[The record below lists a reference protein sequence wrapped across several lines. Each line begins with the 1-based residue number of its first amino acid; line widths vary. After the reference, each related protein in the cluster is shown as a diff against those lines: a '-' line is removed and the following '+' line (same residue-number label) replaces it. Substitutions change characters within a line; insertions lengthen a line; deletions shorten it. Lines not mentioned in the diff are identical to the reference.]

1 LRIKCSILNPQ
12 SGIDDTF
19 KENHLETTPGKLDPL
34 GDWQRTHHC
43 NNLTEKNIGEKVL
56 LMGWIL
62 RRRDHGGL
70 IFVDLRDRWGLTQVV
85 FNPEHD
91 PISHS
96 KAENLRSEYVIAVKG
111 EVIPRP
117 EGMSNLEL
125 GTGRVEVMVDELK
138 VLNASLTPPFSLDD
152 REGMEVAESV
162 RLKYRY
168 LDLRRDTLRK
178 NMVLRSLVSK
188 SVRDFFYGEDF
199 LEIETPILT
208 KSTPEG
214 ARDYLVPSR
223 VHNGLMYALPQ
234 SPQLFKQLLMVAGY
248 DRYFQIVHCFRDE
261 DLRADRQ
268 PEFTQIDVEM
278 SFVTED
284 TLFDVMERMMA
295 ELLGSALNVQIPT
308 PFPRIPYGEVMD
320 RFGVDR
326 PDTRFEMELENL
338 TEVLG
343 KTEAKIFTETV
354 KGGGIIKGFNVKG
367 GGDTSRKELD
377 ELADHAA
384 IYGAKGLAWFKINPD
399 GWQSPLAKFI
409 SEEIRQEVEAQS
421 SFQPGDLLLVIAGE
435 VSMVNESLGQLRL
448 HVAQKLDLI
457 PGGKF
462 DFLWVVDFPLFEY
475 DQDDGRY
482 YSMHHPF
489 TSPKEE
495 DLHLLAS
502 DPDKVRAKAYDMVLN
517 GSEIGGGSIRIHS
530 KDVQSRIFELL
541 NIGPEEA
548 VEKFGFLLEALQY
561 GAPPHGGIAFG
572 LDRIM
577 MLLTGAKS
585 IRDVI
590 AFPKTQKATCLLTDA
605 PSPVDPAQLTELGL
619 RLRK

>member
-1 LRIKCSILNPQ
+1 M
-12 SGIDDTF
+12 
-19 KENHLETTPGKLDPL
+19 ETTPCKLDPL

-43 NNLTEKNIGEKVL
+43 SDLTDKDIGEKVL

-91 PISHS
+91 AVSHS
-96 KAENLRSEYVIAVKG
+96 RAEDLRSEYVIAVKG

-117 EGMSNLEL
+117 EGMENPDLP
-125 GTGRVEVMVDELK
+125 TGKVEVMVDELR
-138 VLNASLTPPFSLDD
+138 VLNDSLTPPFSLDD
-152 REGMEVAESV
+152 RDGMDVAESV

-168 LDLRRDTLRK
+168 LDLRREALRD
-178 NMVLRSLVSK
+178 NMVLRSQVSK
-188 SVRDFFYGEDF
+188 RVRDFFYGDDF
-199 LEIETPILT
+199 LEIETPFLT

-234 SPQLFKQLLMVAGY
+234 SPQLFKQLLMVSGY

-278 SFVTED
+278 SFITED
-284 TLFDVMERMMA
+284 GLFDVMERMMA
-295 ELLGSALNVQIPT
+295 DLFSFAVDAQVSV

-326 PDTRFEMELENL
+326 PDTRFEMELLDL
-338 TEVLG
+338 TQILG
-343 KTEAKIFTETV
+343 RTEARIFTDTV
-354 KGGGIIKGFNVKG
+354 KGGGIIKAINVKG
-367 GGDTSRKELD
+367 GGETSRRELD
-377 ELADHAA
+377 ELTDHAA
-384 IYGAKGLAWFKINPD
+384 IYGAKGLAWFKSNPD

-409 SEEIRQEVEAQS
+409 GDDVRAEIEAKA
-421 SFQPGDLLLVIAGE
+421 SFKQGDLLLVIAGE
-435 VSMVNESLGQLRL
+435 APMVNESLGQLRL

-457 PGGKF
+457 PADRF

-495 DLHLLAS
+495 DLDLLAS
-502 DPDKVRAKAYDMVLN
+502 DPGKVRARAYDMVLN

-530 KDVQSRIFELL
+530 KDIQSRIFELL

-548 VEKFGFLLEALQY
+548 REKFGFLLDALQY

-577 MLLTGAKS
+577 MLLTGAGS

-590 AFPKTQKATCLLTDA
+590 PFPKTQKATCLLTDA

>member
-1 LRIKCSILNPQ
+1 M
-12 SGIDDTF
+12 D
-19 KENHLETTPGKLDPL
+19 TTPGKLDPL

-43 NNLTEKNIGEKVL
+43 SDLTDKDIGEKVL

-85 FNPEHD
+85 FNPELD
-91 PISHS
+91 AVSHS
-96 KAENLRSEYVIAVKG
+96 RAEDLRSEYVIAVKG

-117 EGMSNLEL
+117 EGMENPDLP
-125 GTGRVEVMVDELK
+125 TGKVEVMVDELR
-138 VLNASLTPPFSLDD
+138 VLNDSLTPPFSLDD
-152 REGMEVAESV
+152 RDGMDVAESV

-168 LDLRRDTLRK
+168 LDLRREVLRD
-178 NMVLRSLVSK
+178 NMVLRSRVSK
-188 SVRDFFYGEDF
+188 RVRDFFYGDDF
-199 LEIETPILT
+199 MEIETPFLT

-234 SPQLFKQLLMVAGY
+234 SPQLFKQLLMVSGY

-278 SFVTED
+278 SFITED
-284 TLFDVMERMMA
+284 GLFDVMERMMA
-295 ELLGSALNVQIPT
+295 DLFSFAVDAQVSV

-326 PDTRFEMELENL
+326 PDTRFEMELVDL
-338 TEVLG
+338 TQILG
-343 KTEAKIFTETV
+343 RTEARIFTETV
-354 KGGGIIKGFNVKG
+354 KGGGIIKAINVKG
-367 GGDTSRKELD
+367 GGETSRRELD
-377 ELADHAA
+377 ELTDHAA
-384 IYGAKGLAWFKINPD
+384 IYGAKGLAWFKSNPD

-409 SEEIRQEVEAQS
+409 GDDVRAEIEAKA
-421 SFQPGDLLLVIAGE
+421 SFKQRDLLLVIAGE
-435 VSMVNESLGQLRL
+435 APMVNESLGQLRL

-457 PGGKF
+457 PAGRF

-475 DQDDGRY
+475 DQEDGRY

-495 DLHLLAS
+495 DLALLAS
-502 DPDKVRAKAYDMVLN
+502 DPGKVRARAYDMVLN

-530 KDVQSRIFELL
+530 KDIQSRIFELL

-548 VEKFGFLLEALQY
+548 REKFGFLLDALQY

-577 MLLTGAKS
+577 MLLTGAGS

-590 AFPKTQKATCLLTDA
+590 PFPKTQKATCLLTDA

>member
-1 LRIKCSILNPQ
+1 M
-12 SGIDDTF
+12 
-19 KENHLETTPGKLDPL
+19 ETTPGKLDPL

-43 NNLTEKNIGEKVL
+43 SDLTEKNVGEKVL

-85 FNPEHD
+85 FNPEHN

-117 EGMSNLEL
+117 EGMSNLEIT
-125 GTGRVEVMVDELK
+125 TGRIEVMVDELK
-138 VLNASLTPPFSLDD
+138 VLNSSLTPPFSLDD
-152 REGMEVAESV
+152 REGAEVAESV

-168 LDLRRDTLRK
+168 LDLRRNTLRD
-178 NMVLRSLVSK
+178 NMVLRSQVSK
-188 SVRDFFYGEDF
+188 SVRDFFNGEDF

-234 SPQLFKQLLMVAGY
+234 SPQLFKQLLMVSGY

-278 SFVTED
+278 SFVTENA
-284 TLFDVMERMMA
+284 LFDVMERMVA
-295 ELLGSALNVQIPT
+295 ELLRSAKGVQIPT
-308 PFPRIPYGEVMD
+308 PFPRIPYGEAID

-326 PDTRFEMELENL
+326 PDTRFEMELVNL
-338 TEVLG
+338 SEVLG
-343 KTEAKIFTETV
+343 KTEARIFIDTV

-384 IYGAKGLAWFKINPD
+384 IYGAKGLAWFKSNPD

-409 SEEIRQEVEAQS
+409 SEEVRQEVEALS

-435 VSMVNESLGQLRL
+435 ASMVNESLGQLRL
-448 HVAQKLDLI
+448 HVAQKLNLI
-457 PGGKF
+457 PEGKF

-475 DQDDGRY
+475 DQEDGRY

-548 VEKFGFLLEALQY
+548 IEKFGFLLEALQY

-605 PSPVDPAQLTELGL
+605 PSPVDPAQLAELGL

>member
-1 LRIKCSILNPQ
+1 M
-12 SGIDDTF
+12 
-19 KENHLETTPGKLDPL
+19 ETTSGTLDPL

-43 NNLTEKNIGEKVL
+43 NDLTEKNVGEKVL

-70 IFVDLRDRWGLTQVV
+70 VFVDLRDRWGLTQVV

-91 PISHS
+91 PISHG
-96 KAENLRSEYVIAVKG
+96 KAEDLRSEYVIAVRG

-117 EGMSNLEL
+117 EGMENPDLA
-125 GTGRVEVMVDELK
+125 TGKIEIMADELR
-138 VLNASLTPPFSLDD
+138 VLNDSLTPPFSLDD
-152 REGMEVAESV
+152 REGAEVAENV

-168 LDLRRDTLRK
+168 LDLRRE
-178 NMVLRSLVSK
+178 VLRDNMILRSQVSK
-188 SVRDFFYGEDF
+188 KVRDFFYEEDF
-199 LEIETPILT
+199 LEIETPFLT

-223 VHNGLMYALPQ
+223 VHNGLMFALPQ
-234 SPQLFKQLLMVAGY
+234 SPQLFKQLLMISGY

-278 SFVTED
+278 SFITED
-284 TLFDVMERMMA
+284 GLFNVMERMISD
-295 ELLGSALNVQIPT
+295 LFSFALDVQVPT
-308 PFPRIPYGEVMD
+308 PFPKLPYGEVMD
-320 RFGVDR
+320 RFGLDR
-326 PDTRFEMELENL
+326 PDTRFEMELVDL
-338 TEVLG
+338 TDILSS
-343 KTEAKIFTETV
+343 TEARVFTDTV
-354 KGGGIIKGFNVKG
+354 QGGGIIKALNVKG
-367 GGDTSRKELD
+367 GGETSRKELD
-377 ELADHAA
+377 KFTDHVA
-384 IYGAKGLAWFKINPD
+384 IYGSKGLAWFKNNPD

-409 SEEIRQEVEAQS
+409 SEDVRAQVQKKAD
-421 SFQPGDLLLVIAGE
+421 FDTGDLLLVVAGE
-435 VSMVNESLGQLRL
+435 AAMVNESLGQLRL
-448 HVAQKLDLI
+448 HVAQKLNLI
-457 PGGKF
+457 PEDRF

-475 DQDDGRY
+475 DKEDGRY

-495 DLHLLAS
+495 DLSQLAS
-502 DPDKVRAKAYDMVLN
+502 DPGKVRARAYDMVLN
-517 GSEIGGGSIRIHS
+517 GSEIGGGSIRIHNS
-530 KDVQSRIFELL
+530 EIQSRIFELL

-548 VEKFGFLLEALQY
+548 REKFGFLLDALKF

-577 MLLTGAKS
+577 MLITGAGS

-590 AFPKTQKATCLLTDA
+590 PFPKTQKAACLLTEA

>member
-1 LRIKCSILNPQ
+1 M
-12 SGIDDTF
+12 T
-19 KENHLETTPGKLDPL
+19 TTPGKLDPL

-43 NNLTEKNIGEKVL
+43 NDLTEKNIGEKVL
-56 LMGWIL
+56 LMGWVL

-117 EGMSNLEL
+117 EGMSNPEL

-168 LDLRRDTLRK
+168 LDLRRDTLRE

-234 SPQLFKQLLMVAGY
+234 SPQLFKQLLMVSGY

-284 TLFDVMERMMA
+284 ALFNVMERMMA
-295 ELLGSALNVQIPT
+295 DLLGSAKGVQIPT

-326 PDTRFEMELENL
+326 PDTRFEMELVNL
-338 TEVLG
+338 SEVLG
-343 KTEAKIFTETV
+343 KTEARIFIDTV

-384 IYGAKGLAWFKINPD
+384 IYGAKGLAWFKSNPD

-409 SEEIRQEVEAQS
+409 SEEVRQEVEARS

-435 VSMVNESLGQLRL
+435 ASMVNESLGQLRL

-457 PGGKF
+457 PEGRF
-462 DFLWVVDFPLFEY
+462 DFIWVVDFPLFEY

-605 PSPVDPAQLTELGL
+605 PSPVDPAQLAELGL

>member
-1 LRIKCSILNPQ
+1 M
-12 SGIDDTF
+12 
-19 KENHLETTPGKLDPL
+19 ETTPGRLDPL

-43 NNLTEKNIGEKVL
+43 NDLTEKDIGEKVL
-56 LMGWIL
+56 LMGWVL

-91 PISHS
+91 VVSHS
-96 KAENLRSEYVIAVKG
+96 RAEDLRSEYVIAVKG

-117 EGMSNLEL
+117 EGMENPDLP
-125 GTGRVEVMVDELK
+125 TGKVEVMVHELR
-138 VLNASLTPPFSLDD
+138 VLNDSLTPPFSLDE
-152 REGMEVAESV
+152 REGMEVAENV

-168 LDLRRDTLRK
+168 LDLRRDNLRD
-178 NMVLRSLVSK
+178 NMVLRSKVSK
-188 SVRDFFYGEDF
+188 RVRDFFYGDDF
-199 LEIETPILT
+199 LEIETPFLT

-234 SPQLFKQLLMVAGY
+234 SPQLFKQLLMVSGY

-278 SFVTED
+278 SFITED
-284 TLFDVMERMMA
+284 GLFDVMERMMA
-295 ELLGSALNVQIPT
+295 DLLAFALDVQVSM
-308 PFPRIPYGEVMD
+308 PFPRLPYGEVME

-326 PDTRFEMELENL
+326 PDTRFEMELLDL
-338 TEVLG
+338 TELLG
-343 KTEAKIFTETV
+343 RTEARVFADTFE
-354 KGGGIIKGFNVKG
+354 GGGIIKAFNVKG
-367 GGDTSRKELD
+367 GGDMSRKELD
-377 ELADHAA
+377 ELTDHAA
-384 IYGAKGLAWFKINPD
+384 IYGARGVAWFKSNPD

-409 SEEIRQEVEAQS
+409 GNDVRGEIGAKA
-421 SFQPGDLLLVIAGE
+421 SFKQGDLLLVIAGE
-435 VSMVNESLGQLRL
+435 ASMVNESLGQLRL

-457 PGGKF
+457 PEGRF

-475 DQDDGRY
+475 DKEEGRY

-495 DLHLLAS
+495 DLALLES
-502 DPDKVRAKAYDMVLN
+502 DPGKVRARAYDMVLN

-530 KDVQSRIFELL
+530 KGIQSRIFELL

-548 VEKFGFLLEALQY
+548 REKFGFLLDALQY

-572 LDRIM
+572 LDRII
-577 MLLTGAKS
+577 MLLTGAGS

-590 AFPKTQKATCLLTDA
+590 PFPKTQKATCLLTDA
-605 PSPVDPAQLTELGL
+605 PSPVDPAQLAELGL

>member
-1 LRIKCSILNPQ
+1 
-12 SGIDDTF
+12 
-19 KENHLETTPGKLDPL
+19 
-34 GDWQRTHHC
+34 
-43 NNLTEKNIGEKVL
+43 
-56 LMGWIL
+56 MGWVL

-70 IFVDLRDRWGLTQVV
+70 IFVDLRDRWGLTQIV
-85 FNPEHD
+85 FNPEHNAV
-91 PISHS
+91 SHNR
-96 KAENLRSEYVIAVKG
+96 AEDLRSEYVIAVKG

-117 EGMSNLEL
+117 EGMENPDLA
-125 GTGRVEVMVDELK
+125 TGKVEVMVDELR
-138 VLNASLTPPFSLDD
+138 VLNDSLTPPFSLDE

-168 LDLRRDTLRK
+168 LDLRRDNLRD
-178 NMVLRSLVSK
+178 NMVLRSQVSK
-188 SVRDFFYGEDF
+188 RVRDFFYGDDF
-199 LEIETPILT
+199 LEIETPFLT

-234 SPQLFKQLLMVAGY
+234 SPQLFKQLLMVSGY

-278 SFVTED
+278 SFITED
-284 TLFDVMERMMA
+284 GLFSVMERMLA
-295 ELLGSALNVQIPT
+295 DLFNFALDVQVPI
-308 PFPRIPYGEVMD
+308 PFPRLSYDEVMN

-326 PDTRFEMELENL
+326 PDTRFEMELVDL

-343 KTEAKIFTETV
+343 RTEARVFTDTV
-354 KGGGIIKGFNVKG
+354 KGGGIIKAFNVKG
-367 GGDTSRKELD
+367 GGEMSRKDLD
-377 ELADHAA
+377 GLTDHVA
-384 IYGAKGLAWFKINPD
+384 IYGAKGLAWFKSNPD

-409 SEEIRQEVEAQS
+409 GEEIRQEVQMEV
-421 SFQPGDLLLVIAGE
+421 SFEPGDLLLVIAGE
-435 VSMVNESLGQLRL
+435 ASMVNESLGQLRL

-457 PGGKF
+457 PADRF
-462 DFLWVVDFPLFEY
+462 DFLWVIDFPLFEY
-475 DQDDGRY
+475 DQEDGRY

-495 DLHLLAS
+495 DVHLLGS
-502 DPDKVRAKAYDMVLN
+502 DPGKVRARAYDIVLN

-548 VEKFGFLLEALQY
+548 REKFGFLLDALQY

-577 MLLTGAKS
+577 MLLTGAVS

-590 AFPKTQKATCLLTDA
+590 AFPKTQKASCLLTEA
-605 PSPVDPAQLTELGL
+605 PSRVDPAQLAELGL

>member
-1 LRIKCSILNPQ
+1 ME
-12 SGIDDTF
+12 F
-19 KENHLETTPGKLDPL
+19 KESFLETTPGMLDPL

-43 NNLTEKNIGEKVL
+43 NDLTEKDIGEKVL
-56 LMGWIL
+56 LMGWVL

-91 PISHS
+91 VVSHS
-96 KAENLRSEYVIAVKG
+96 RAEDLRSEYVIAVKG

-117 EGMSNLEL
+117 EGMENPDLP
-125 GTGRVEVMVDELK
+125 TGKVEVMVHELR
-138 VLNASLTPPFSLDD
+138 VLNDSLTPPFSLDE
-152 REGMEVAESV
+152 REGMEVAENV

-168 LDLRRDTLRK
+168 LDLRRDNLRD
-178 NMVLRSLVSK
+178 NMVLRSKVSK
-188 SVRDFFYGEDF
+188 RVRDFFYGDDF
-199 LEIETPILT
+199 LEIETPFLT

-234 SPQLFKQLLMVAGY
+234 SPQLFKQLLMVSGY

-278 SFVTED
+278 SFITED
-284 TLFDVMERMMA
+284 GLFDVMERMMA
-295 ELLGSALNVQIPT
+295 DLLGFALDVQVSM
-308 PFPRIPYGEVMD
+308 PFSRLPYGEVME

-326 PDTRFEMELENL
+326 PDTRFEMELVDL
-338 TEVLG
+338 TELLG
-343 KTEAKIFTETV
+343 RTEARVFADTFE
-354 KGGGIIKGFNVKG
+354 GGGIIKAFNVKG
-367 GGDTSRKELD
+367 GGIMSRKELD
-377 ELADHAA
+377 ELTDHAA
-384 IYGAKGLAWFKINPD
+384 IYGARGVAWFKSNPD

-409 SEEIRQEVEAQS
+409 GDDVRGEIGAKA
-421 SFQPGDLLLVIAGE
+421 SFKKGDLLLVIAGE
-435 VSMVNESLGQLRL
+435 AAMVNESLGQLRL
-448 HVAQKLDLI
+448 HVAQKLGLI
-457 PGGKF
+457 PEDRF

-475 DQDDGRY
+475 DKEEGRY

-495 DLHLLAS
+495 DLALLES
-502 DPDKVRAKAYDMVLN
+502 DPGKVRARAYDMVLN

-548 VEKFGFLLEALQY
+548 REKFGFLLDALQY

-572 LDRIM
+572 LDRII
-577 MLLTGAKS
+577 MLLTGAGS

-590 AFPKTQKATCLLTDA
+590 PFPKTQKATCLLTDA

>member
-1 LRIKCSILNPQ
+1 M
-12 SGIDDTF
+12 
-19 KENHLETTPGKLDPL
+19 ETTPGKLDPL

-43 NNLTEKNIGEKVL
+43 NDLTDKNIGENVL

-91 PISHS
+91 AQSHGR
-96 KAENLRSEYVIAVKG
+96 AEDLRSEYVIAIKG
-111 EVIPRP
+111 KVIPRP
-117 EGMSNLEL
+117 EGMENPDLP
-125 GTGRVEVMVDELK
+125 TGKVEVMVDELK
-138 VLNASLTPPFSLDD
+138 VLNDSLTPPFSLDD
-152 REGMEVAESV
+152 RDGMDVAENV

-168 LDLRRDTLRK
+168 LDLRRESLRD
-178 NMVLRSLVSK
+178 NMILRSQVSK
-188 SVRDFFYGEDF
+188 NVRDFFYKEEF
-199 LEIETPILT
+199 LEIETPFLT

-234 SPQLFKQLLMVAGY
+234 SPQLFKQLLMISGY
-248 DRYFQIVHCFRDE
+248 DRYFQLVHCFRDE

-278 SFVTED
+278 SFITED
-284 TLFDVMERMMA
+284 GLFDVMERMMSDLF
-295 ELLGSALNVQIPT
+295 ESALGVQVPT
-308 PFPRIPYGEVMD
+308 PFPRLRYGEVMD

-326 PDTRFEMELENL
+326 PDARFEMELVDL

-343 KTEAKIFTETV
+343 KTEARIFTETV
-354 KGGGIIKGFNVKG
+354 SGGGIIKAINVKG
-367 GGDTSRKELD
+367 GGQTSRKELD
-377 ELADHAA
+377 ELTDHAA
-384 IYGAKGLAWFKINPD
+384 IYGAKGLAWFKYNPD

-409 SEEIRQEVEAQS
+409 GDDVRGEVEAKS
-421 SFQPGDLLLVIAGE
+421 SFEQDDLLLVIAGE
-435 VSMVNESLGQLRL
+435 DSMVNESLGQLRL
-448 HVAQKLDLI
+448 HVAQKLNLI
-457 PGGKF
+457 PPGRF
-462 DFLWVVDFPLFEY
+462 DFLWVVDFPLFEF
-475 DQDDGRY
+475 DHEDGRY

-495 DLHLLAS
+495 DLHLLGS
-502 DPDKVRAKAYDMVLN
+502 DPGKVRARAYDLVLN

-530 KDVQSRIFELL
+530 KDIQSRIFELL

-548 VEKFGFLLEALQY
+548 TEKFGFLLDALQY

-577 MLLTGAKS
+577 MLLTGAGS

-590 AFPKTQKATCLLTDA
+590 PFPKTQKATCLLTEA